1 MVLGV
6 ADYFNLSL
14 RLGIFLLLV
23 GCVSTP
29 NFAPE
34 DKIFTMRFETGV
46 RVTAPKGYCLDRKLI
61 KKYRKVV
68 FAVMVPCDDIT
79 GTLNPGLFTLTI
91 TPTYEGLSFSKKSK
105 LVSSVTSHTQLEPK
119 PQIRF
124 RKIKVVGKMHISGM
138 QNVAWQLIEKR
149 GNYVKI
155 LTLHT
160 PKFVKIDETTAKK
173 RLSTLMLQ
181 VRHPQD
187 HVEVLEKQNFY
198 IIRPKIR
205 PATDNIKVPAEPIFN
220 ILRPRIKPD

>member
-1 MVLGV
+1 MGFGV
-6 ADYFNLSL
+6 ADFFLRL

-46 RVTAPKGYCLDRKLI
+46 SVTAPKGYCLDRKLI
-61 KKYRKVV
+61 KKRRKVV

-79 GTLNPGLFTLTI
+79 GTLNPGLFTLTVA
-91 TPTYEGLSFSKKSK
+91 PTHEGHSSSKTSN
-105 LVSSVTSHTQLEPK
+105 LVGSVTSHNQLEPK

-124 RKIKVVGKMHISGM
+124 RKINAVGKMHISGM

-149 GNYVKI
+149 RNYVKI

-160 PKFVKIDETTAKK
+160 PQFVKIDETTAKK
-173 RLSTLMLQ
+173 RLSALMRQ

-187 HVEVLEKQNFY
+187 YVEVPKKQNFY